1 MSFLI
6 KKKKKPLCTGTMLDT
21 RTVSQLGSQLGLYIR
36 IIQGGL
42 KKKKCLDHA
51 LRDSDEIVWERDLGI
66 CNSIK
71 IIHYDQVGFISGMHR
86 FFSICKSIS
95 VYITLTN

>member
-1 MSFLI
+1 MYRHHARHKDCISTWFSTWAVYLNH
-6 KKKKKPLCTGTMLDT
+6 PG
-21 RTVSQLGSQLGLYIR
+21 R
-36 IIQGGL
+36 L

-95 VYITLTN
+95 VIHHINKLMNKTR